1 MATITLRV
9 PDEKA
14 KRLRALAKHRGV
26 SVNKLLDEFSTQ
38 GLVEFDAENR
48 FRALAARGSTRE
60 GIKLLDELDAAFAR
74 RNK

>member
-60 GIKLLDELDAAFAR
+60 GIKLLDELDTAFA
-74 RNK
+74 NGGK

>member
-26 SVNKLLDEFSTQ
+26 SVNKLLDELSTQ
-38 GLVEFDAENR
+38 SLVEFDAENR
-48 FRALAARGSTRE
+48 FRALAARGSARE
-60 GIKLLDELDAAFAR
+60 GLKLLAELDAAFA
-74 RNK
+74 KTGK

>member
-26 SVNKLLDEFSTQ
+26 SVNKLLDELSTQ
-38 GLVEFDAENR
+38 SLVEFDAENR
-48 FRALAARGSTRE
+48 FRALAARGSARE
-60 GIKLLDELDAAFAR
+60 GLKLLEELDAAFAGTA
-74 RNK
+74 K

>member
-48 FRALAARGSTRE
+48 FRALAAHGSPRE
-60 GIKLLDELDAAFAR
+60 GLKLLDELDAAFDKTA
-74 RNK
+74 K

>member
-48 FRALAARGSTRE
+48 FRALAASGSTCE
-60 GIKLLDELDAAFAR
+60 GMKLLDEFDAAFA
-74 RNK
+74 NGGK

>member
-60 GIKLLDELDAAFAR
+60 GLKLLDELDAAFAK

>member
-60 GIKLLDELDAAFAR
+60 GIKLLDELDTAFAYGG
-74 RNK
+74 K